1 MLRYISKLNTKQIMI
16 REIIDVF
23 RVAIVAVIQS
33 VVNTSRIVVTSLV
46 KAFFIFKE
54 GVHTASSI
62 EIFIVLSVFA
72 FIGYITFKFLEGS
85 AAQFAK
91 FILVLI
97 VLFVLTAMIL

>member
-1 MLRYISKLNTKQIMI
+1 MI
-16 REIIDVF
+16 REIIEVL

-33 VVNTSRIVVTSLV
+33 AVNTSRIVVTSLI

-54 GVHTASSI
+54 GVHTASPI

-72 FIGYITFKFLEGS
+72 FIGYVTLKFLEGS

-91 FILVLI
+91 FIIVLI
-97 VLFVLTAMIL
+97 VLFVLTVMIL